1 MIGFLLVVILLA
13 LSAYVA
19 WRFLYKDE
27 PLPDLSL
34 NLPLFKGTPPGQVV
48 AASKQSG
55 LKDIWPELVGQTA
68 RAARAAIQKEAP
80 DAKIELVAAGGV
92 GATDYN
98 PNRVRIQ
105 AANED
110 DIVRTP
116 PKRG

>member
-1 MIGFLLVVILLA
+1 MIGFLLILIMLA
-13 LSAYVA
+13 LSAYVV

-34 NLPLFKGTPPGQVV
+34 NLPLFLATPPGLPG
-48 AASKQSG
+48 AKNS
-55 LKDIWPELVGQTA
+55 WPELVGQTA

-80 DAKIELVAAGGV
+80 DAKIELVAEGTMAAAV
-92 GATDYN
+92 YN
-98 PNRVRIQ
+98 PARVRIS

-110 DIVRTP
+110 DLVRTP